1 MTGQNEITK
10 KMERQIK
17 QLNEEKRKDAVVLDK
32 KLQEW
37 QATQK
42 REIVSK
48 QQLDNLDHNI
58 SLKFTELQSQIQ
70 VMTQMHQSRIESLE
84 LNFNTNDRLD
94 AIRNEM
100 QHYSDNQN
108 FMLK

>member
-1 MTGQNEITK
+1 
-10 KMERQIK
+10 MERQIK